1 MWIARNKD
9 GRLGFYFNKPIKGL
23 NEWSPMFEDENYV
36 AVDSNMFSE
45 VKWSDPEPRELVLK
59 PIKEETNEN

>member
-1 MWIARNKD
+1 M
-9 GRLGFYFNKPIKGL
+9 GFYFNKPIKGI

-45 VKWSDPEPRELVLK
+45 VKWSDKEPRELVLK
-59 PIKEETNEN
+59 PIKEE